1 MITLTPQSI
10 VKLGSL
16 EQSDLNQIKECRGE
30 HNKIGF
36 CYQLLFVKIINRLP
50 TQLPLEIIDDILTF
64 ASLQIKINAQEIK
77 SYQKRQATISEH
89 QTKIKLYLGL
99 QKFDEVPAEFVNSFI
114 FTEASKLDDLS
125 AILAR
130 TEQYLR
136 EQNILFPAEDTLRR
150 HAIFQREKARQFIYS
165 SMAKQL
171 TPSTTKTL
179 DGLLI
184 SGDAKYSKLQKI
196 KMPPL
201 SPSVEGISRLT
212 EKLDLIESTGVISL
226 DLSWLNNN
234 YQRTLAKYA
243 QRYSAFR
250 LKETEPSK
258 RYAMLICFLCQSYRE
273 TVDYL
278 ADTYFKL
285 ITRIYNKAG
294 RQQDKANKKQSK
306 KNRASLVMF
315 DTVSGIVLNS
325 SIPDIDVRKHIFR
338 LIPKKAF
345 INQTAENKKWLTG
358 KYSHIFKS
366 VISRFNY
373 LRQFAPKVLSH
384 LQFKDEG
391 QSGTNANLI
400 EAIGTLKSMNES
412 HKRKLPIDTPVNFIP
427 KKIRAL
433 IKKKEGVERHGWEC
447 AVLTA
452 IRDEVKAGNLSV
464 DLSKRFGLFNDFFM
478 PYSEWEKRRN
488 PFFKRAKLPQNPQDV
503 PGYLTA
509 RLNKAIDQFIALETT
524 NEYAKVEDGKW
535 VLSVDEAEKLSAED
549 QAKLDKLKDW
559 LSSHM
564 RAIKL
569 ADLLVE
575 VDNDLHL
582 TTDFFMSS
590 DSENTPNIID
600 DIGAV
605 ITTWMAHGC
614 FIGTKTMAKLIK
626 DVSYNQIK
634 TVTDWQLSDEAQ
646 RGALARTVNA
656 ITALEVSESWG
667 DGSSSSSDNENY
679 EFKEKVLQRSYT
691 PKFGDFALEF
701 YMFIADNYAP
711 YYSMPI
717 EVTHRDSPY
726 TLDGILYNE
735 SELPLEDHYVDT
747 HGYTEINFAGFAMLG
762 RRLNPRIKNVKHQ
775 HIYRIDPT
783 KNYSS
788 LSPLLNHAKN
798 TIHMDWIVEQWD
810 RIGQFYASFESG
822 QTTAS
827 VAMKRLASFT
837 GKNHFYRA
845 NREFGRVIKTEN
857 ILNHMCDPVLRRK
870 RQRGLLKGEQM
881 HQLARNIAYGKRGK
895 ITARDL
901 HMQKITCNC
910 LTLIMACIIYW
921 QSKEIMRVI
930 KECHPELA
938 GIDLRMLEHISP
950 AEWDNLILY
959 GEYFIRK
966 HLIKR

>member
-1 MITLTPQSI
+1 
-10 VKLGSL
+10 
-16 EQSDLNQIKECRGE
+16 
-30 HNKIGF
+30 
-36 CYQLLFVKIINRLP
+36 
-50 TQLPLEIIDDILTF
+50 
-64 ASLQIKINAQEIK
+64 
-77 SYQKRQATISEH
+77 
-89 QTKIKLYLGL
+89 
-99 QKFDEVPAEFVNSFI
+99 
-114 FTEASKLDDLS
+114 
-125 AILAR
+125 LAR

-136 EQNILFPAEDTLRR
+136 EQRILFPAEDTLRR
-150 HAIFQREKARQFIYS
+150 QAVIQREKARHFIYN
-165 SMAKQL
+165 SMAQQL
-171 TPSTTKTL
+171 TTSTIQML
-179 DGLLI
+179 DNLLI
-184 SGDAKYSKLQKI
+184 AGDTKYSKLQKI

-201 SPSVEGISRLT
+201 NPSVEGVLRLT
-212 EKLDLIESTGVISL
+212 EKLDIIESTGIISL
-226 DLSWLNNN
+226 DFSWLNNN

-258 RYAMLICFLCQSYRE
+258 RYAMLVCFLCQSYRE

-306 KNRASLVMF
+306 KNRASLIMF
-315 DTVSGIVLNS
+315 DTVSGIVLDSN
-325 SIPDIDVRKHIFR
+325 IPDIDVRQHIFQ
-338 LIPKKAF
+338 LIPKKSF
-345 INQTAENKKWLTG
+345 ISQSTENKKWLTG
-358 KYSHIFKS
+358 KHSHIFKS

-373 LRQFAPKVLSH
+373 MRQFAPKVLSH

-391 QSGTNANLI
+391 KTHTNLLN
-400 EAIGTLKSMNES
+400 AISTLKSMNEL
-412 HKRKLPIDTPVNFIP
+412 HQRKLPIDVSVDFIP

-433 IKKKEGVERHGWEC
+433 IKKKESIERHGWEC

-464 DLSKRFGLFNDFFM
+464 NLSKRFGHFNDFFM
-478 PYSEWEKRRN
+478 PYSEWEKRSHD
-488 PFFKRAKLPQNPQDV
+488 FFKRAKLPQNPQDV
-503 PGYLTA
+503 PNYLTA
-509 RLNKAIDQFIALETT
+509 RLNKAIDQFIELEDV

-535 VLSVDEAEKLSAED
+535 DLSVDEAEKISVED
-549 QAKLDKLKDW
+549 QIKLDKLKDW

-564 RAIKL
+564 RTIKL

-590 DSENTPNIID
+590 EKTSTLID
-600 DIGAV
+600 DIGA
-605 ITTWMAHGC
+605 IIATWMAHGC
-614 FIGTKTMAKLIK
+614 FIGTKTMARLIK
-626 DVSYNQIK
+626 DVSYSQIK
-634 TVTDWQLSDEAQ
+634 GVTDWQLPDEAQ

-679 EFKEKVLQRSYT
+679 EFKGKVLQRSYC

-717 EVTHRDSPY
+717 EAAHRDSPY
-726 TLDGILYNE
+726 VLDGALYNE
-735 SELPLEDHYVDT
+735 SDLSLEDHYVDT
-747 HGYTEINFAGFAMLG
+747 HGYMEINFAGFAMLG

-775 HIYRIDPT
+775 RIYRIDTT

-788 LSPLLNHAKN
+788 LGSLLDNKKN

-810 RIGQFYASFESG
+810 RMGQFYASFESG

-837 GKNHFYRA
+837 GKNNFYRA

-901 HMQKITCNC
+901 QGQKITCNC
-910 LTLIMACIIYW
+910 LTLLMACIIYW
-921 QSKEIMRVI
+921 QAKEIMRVI
-930 KECHPELA
+930 KECNPELA

-959 GEYFIRK
+959 GEYIIRK
-966 HLIKR
+966 YLIKR